1 MDAKVLSALQLQ
13 EMARD
18 IGRLLLKRIRMDNG
32 QVELMVSATRLD
44 EGVRVNVKGVLPD
57 GEVLFVIQSDLYSAW
72 LEESVELNQKITL
85 YRS

>member
-1 MDAKVLSALQLQ
+1 MVAKVLSIKQLQ

-32 QVELMVSATRLD
+32 QVELVISATRMD
-44 EGVRVNVKGVLPD
+44 DGVRVNVQGVLPG
-57 GEVLFVIQSDLYSAW
+57 GEVLFAIQSDLYSAW
-72 LEESVELNQKITL
+72 LEEPVELNQKITL